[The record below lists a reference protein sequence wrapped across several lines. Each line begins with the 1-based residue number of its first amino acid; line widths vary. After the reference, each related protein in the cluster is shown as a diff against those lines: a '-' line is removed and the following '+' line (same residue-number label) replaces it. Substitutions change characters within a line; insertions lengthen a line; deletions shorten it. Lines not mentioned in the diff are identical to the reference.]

1 MNPQN
6 HDIPRLGAAW
16 ATSRQAEIAEIVR
29 VDGMA
34 KVDELATRF
43 AVTPQTIRKDINEMC
58 ARGLLRRVHGGVEL
72 AQANAAHYQLRRILN
87 LEPKRAIGRAVAGLI
102 PDRAT
107 IAVSIGTT
115 PELAVAGL
123 GRHRDLRVYTNNLH
137 LALAVQGF
145 DAVSV
150 TIPGGTLRP
159 SEADIVGPSAVDF
172 FSRYRYDFG
181 IFGVAAVDDRGEL
194 LDLNEEDALTRQ
206 AIAANADTRLLV
218 LDISKFGRKAHVRSG
233 HIAGVD
239 HVICDSRPPEPIRGM
254 LQEAG
259 VALTI
264 CDEAAA

>member
-6 HDIPRLGAAW
+6 HDIPRLGAVW

-123 GRHRDLRVYTNNLH
+123 GAVRPGIDVLIARLIDRAQQIGARHDPAHPAVGVHDRDAIDLGGDHHVLDHQQRRVAGDGHRIALH
-137 LALAVQGF
+137 QVAGGQRAAVG
-145 DAVSV
+145 DVGSWGVHVRLPSTKSAARTVPMDGRPMARRIRARHDRVIRHSSSRGRDV
-150 TIPGGTLRP
+150 DPRTIG
-159 SEADIVGPSAVDF
+159 S
-172 FSRYRYDFG
+172 
-181 IFGVAAVDDRGEL
+181 GVAW
-194 LDLNEEDALTRQ
+194 
-206 AIAANADTRLLV
+206 
-218 LDISKFGRKAHVRSG
+218 
-233 HIAGVD
+233 
-239 HVICDSRPPEPIRGM
+239 
-254 LQEAG
+254 
-259 VALTI
+259 
-264 CDEAAA
+264 